1 MGFPGGTSGKE
12 SACQS
17 RRHKRLGF
25 HPWVG
30 KIPWSRKWHPTPE
43 ILPGR
48 SRGQRSLGSY
58 SPWGHKESSKTDHTH
73 AHTHTHTQHSSEF
86 LPIHKCQESVGQD
99 LPGGPVI
106 KTLCSQFR
114 GYRLNPQS
122 GLDLNAK
129 WLDQTRSGRTT
140 S

>member
-1 MGFPGGTSGKE
+1 MVKN
-12 SACQS
+12 
-17 RRHKRLGF
+17 
-25 HPWVG
+25 
-30 KIPWSRKWHPTPE
+30 
-43 ILPGR
+43 LPVKAGDTKD
-48 SRGQRSLGSY
+48 LGSIPGLGK
-58 SPWGHKESSKTDHTH
+58 SPGVGNGTPLLKSCLGDPVGRGAWGAIVHGATKSQVRLTTH
-73 AHTHTHTQHSSEF
+73 MHTHTHTQHSSEF